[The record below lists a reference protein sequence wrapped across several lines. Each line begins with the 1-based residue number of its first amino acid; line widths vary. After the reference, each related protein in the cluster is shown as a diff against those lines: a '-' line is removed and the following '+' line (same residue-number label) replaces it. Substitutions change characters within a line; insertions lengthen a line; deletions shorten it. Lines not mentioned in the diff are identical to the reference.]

1 MMRKWIL
8 MTLATILLGGSIIA
22 FLLFPRSSPEISV
35 EQAEET
41 VVNLYG
47 GSIEQTTASG
57 DNYEV
62 EFEQTDGRYLALVN
76 RQNGQVESMKL
87 IKKAE
92 IAKELTEQQAE
103 KIALEQ
109 VGGIVSSNTYNK
121 DRNEY
126 TVKVE
131 EEIQVSTIVLSAA
144 TGKILKTSEEPIK
157 VVPIEEP
164 DLERIITRNEAI
176 RLAKNTLAGEVQDD
190 EFVETE
196 DGGYYLIEIE
206 NDETDQEATVQI
218 HAVRGDTM
226 TVEWDN

>member
-1 MMRKWIL
+1 MRKWIL
-8 MTLATILLGGSIIA
+8 MTLATILLGGSVIA
-22 FLLFPRSSPEISV
+22 FLLFPRTSPEISE

-41 VVNLYG
+41 VISLYG

-57 DNYEV
+57 EDYQV
-62 EFEQTDGRYLALVN
+62 EFQRTDGRYLALVN

-87 IKKAE
+87 LKKTE
-92 IAKELTEQQAE
+92 KAKKLTEQQAE
-103 KIALEQ
+103 KMALEK
-109 VGGIVSSNTYNK
+109 VEGIIGSNTYNK

-131 EEIQVSTIVLSAA
+131 EETQVSTLVLSAA
-144 TGKILKTSEEPIK
+144 TGEVLTISKEPVQ
-157 VVPIEEP
+157 VVPSEEP

-176 RLAKNTLAGEVQDD
+176 RLAKKTLSGEVQDD
-190 EFVETE
+190 EFVETV

-206 NDETDQEATVQI
+206 NDETDQEATIQI

>member
-1 MMRKWIL
+1 MRKWIL

>member
-1 MMRKWIL
+1 MRKWIL
-8 MTLATILLGGSIIA
+8 MTLATILLGGSVIA
-22 FLLFPRSSPEISV
+22 FLLFPRTSPEISE

-41 VVNLYG
+41 VISLYG

-57 DNYEV
+57 EDYQV
-62 EFEQTDGRYLALVN
+62 EFQRTDGRYLALVN

-87 IKKAE
+87 LKKTE
-92 IAKELTEQQAE
+92 KAKKLTEQQAE
-103 KIALEQ
+103 KIALEK
-109 VGGIVSSNTYNK
+109 VEGIIGSNTYNK

-131 EEIQVSTIVLSAA
+131 EETQVSTLVLSAA
-144 TGKILKTSEEPIK
+144 TGGVLTISEEPVQ
-157 VVPIEEP
+157 VVPSEEP

-176 RLAKNTLAGEVQDD
+176 RLAKKTLSGEVQDD

-206 NDETDQEATVQI
+206 NDETDQEATIQI

>member
-1 MMRKWIL
+1 MRKWIL
-8 MTLATILLGGSIIA
+8 MTLATILLGGSVIA
-22 FLLFPRSSPEISV
+22 FLLFPRTSPEISE

-41 VVNLYG
+41 VISLYG

-57 DNYEV
+57 EDYQV
-62 EFEQTDGRYLALVN
+62 EFQRTDGRYLALVN

-87 IKKAE
+87 LKKTE
-92 IAKELTEQQAE
+92 KAKKLTEQQAE
-103 KIALEQ
+103 KIALEK
-109 VGGIVSSNTYNK
+109 VEGIIGSNTYNK

-131 EEIQVSTIVLSAA
+131 EETQVSTLVLSAA
-144 TGKILKTSEEPIK
+144 TGEVLTISEEPVQ
-157 VVPIEEP
+157 VVPSEEP

-176 RLAKNTLAGEVQDD
+176 RLAKKTLSGEVQDD

-206 NDETDQEATVQI
+206 NDETDQEATIQI

>member
-1 MMRKWIL
+1 MRKWIL
-8 MTLATILLGGSIIA
+8 MTLATILLGGSVIA
-22 FLLFPRSSPEISV
+22 FLLFPRTSPEISE

-41 VVNLYG
+41 VISLYG

-57 DNYEV
+57 EDYQV
-62 EFEQTDGRYLALVN
+62 EFQRTDGRYLALVN
-76 RQNGQVESMKL
+76 RQNGQVESMNL
-87 IKKAE
+87 LKKTE
-92 IAKELTEQQAE
+92 KAKKLTEQQAE
-103 KIALEQ
+103 KIALEK
-109 VGGIVSSNTYNK
+109 VEGIIGSNTYNK

-131 EEIQVSTIVLSAA
+131 EETQVSTLVLSAA
-144 TGKILKTSEEPIK
+144 TGEVLTISEEPVQ
-157 VVPIEEP
+157 VVPSEEP

-176 RLAKNTLAGEVQDD
+176 RLAKKTLSGEVQDD

-206 NDETDQEATVQI
+206 NDKTDQEATIQI